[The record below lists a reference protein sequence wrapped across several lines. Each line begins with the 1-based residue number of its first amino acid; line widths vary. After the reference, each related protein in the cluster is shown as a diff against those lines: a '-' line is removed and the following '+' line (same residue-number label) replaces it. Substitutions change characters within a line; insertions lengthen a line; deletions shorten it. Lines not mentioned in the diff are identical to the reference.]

1 VTNAWRLAIGTLTAL
16 RIGSP
21 THVDRAVTGRAMAI
35 APLAVAPLGVLAG
48 LVAWAGRELDVAA
61 FAVAFVVVATLA
73 LGSRALHLDG
83 LSDVAD
89 GLTASYDAER
99 SLAVMKGGTAGPAGA
114 VALVLVLGVQAASI
128 GSILQAS
135 RGPVVIAVLVG
146 ASRAILSVTCR
157 AGVPAA
163 RADGLAVDYAG
174 TVSTSMAVVVW
185 VLTTSAITGVL
196 AWSDWPWWH
205 GLVVAG
211 AGLVA
216 GAALTHRCIQRFG
229 GVTGDVFGAAIE
241 VTLAAMLIAA
251 T

>member
-1 VTNAWRLAIGTLTAL
+1 MTNAWRLAIGTLTAL

-21 THVDRAVTGRAMAI
+21 SHVDRAVTGRAMVI
-35 APLAVAPLGVLAG
+35 APLAVAPLGLLAG
-48 LVAWAGRELDVAA
+48 VVAWGGRELDLAA
-61 FAVAFVVVATLA
+61 LAVAFVVVATLA

-89 GLTASYDAER
+89 GLTSSYDAER

-114 VALVLVLGVQAASI
+114 AALVLVLGVQVASI
-128 GSILQAS
+128 ASILQAS
-135 RGPVVIAVLVG
+135 RGPVVIAVLVC

-157 AGVPAA
+157 VGVPAA
-163 RADGLAVDYAG
+163 RKDGLAVDYAG
-174 TVSTSMAVVVW
+174 TVSSPLTVAVW
-185 VLTTSAITGVL
+185 VLTAAVTSGVL
-196 AWSDWPWWH
+196 AWADWPWWH

-211 AGLVA
+211 AGLLA
-216 GAALTHRCIQRFG
+216 GAALTYRCVQRFG

-241 VTLAAMLIAA
+241 VALAAMLLAA